1 MTSFTAELEQE
12 AQITSRVLGRVPE
25 DKLTWKPHP
34 QSMTL
39 GQLALH
45 TATIPAAIAGI
56 TANDTYELDPSRFG
70 KSPQPASAAEITKAF
85 EDSLAAAKSYLDGL
99 SAEKAE
105 AIWHVKTGDRE
116 IMAWQCRA
124 NGRCAA
130 SCSITSTTIADSYR
144 SICVCWI
151 FPCPLFTGP
160 APTRVLSANRGTG
173 RATARRA
180 S

>member
-34 QSMTL
+34 KSMTL

-99 SAEKAE
+99 SPERAE

-116 IMAWQCRA
+116 IMAMPRKWA
-124 NGRCAA
+124 L
-130 SCSITSTTIADSYR
+130 R
-144 SICVCWI
+144 SIMFNHI
-151 FPCPLFTGP
+151 YHHRGQ
-160 APTRVLSANRGTG
+160 LSVYLRLLDIPVPIIYG
-173 RATARRA
+173 A
-180 S
+180 SADESPFR

>member
-1 MTSFTAELEQE
+1 MTSFSAELEQE

-34 QSMTL
+34 KSMTL

-116 IMAWQCRA
+116 IMAMPRKWA
-124 NGRCAA
+124 L
-130 SCSITSTTIADSYR
+130 R
-144 SICVCWI
+144 SIM
-151 FPCPLFTGP
+151 FNHLYHHRGQ
-160 APTRVLSANRGTG
+160 LSVYLRLLDIPVPIIYG
-173 RATARRA
+173 A
-180 S
+180 SADESPFS